1 VTRVTQKK
9 FSLGYKQDEKVYSK
23 IEHED
28 AQKFFDNK
36 ILRVEQVATILGFS
50 KDHIYRLVN
59 QKKIPFRKKG
69 KTLFFMSQ
77 EIFDWVNDGVAS

>member
-1 VTRVTQKK
+1 MTSVTHEKL
-9 FSLGYKQDEKVYSK
+9 SHGYKQDAKDYSK
-23 IEHED
+23 DELQD

-36 ILRVEQVATILGFS
+36 ILRVEQVAQILGFS